1 MTLDKSQST
10 EGKITLVV
18 EGRSPL
24 DVLLQLLDVTQ
35 KEFCWRVGID
45 GSTYR
50 RWKTGKNPPNM
61 TLEQA
66 KKLDSEL
73 RRVGL
78 TLQDL
83 PSALTPAE
91 NKNA

>member
-1 MTLDKSQST
+1 MTSEKSQST
-10 EGKITLVV
+10 EGKPTLVV
-18 EGRSPL
+18 EGKAPL
-24 DVLLQLLDVTQ
+24 DVLLDLLGTTQ

-45 GSTYR
+45 SSTYR

-78 TLQDL
+78 TIQDL
-83 PSALTPAE
+83 PNALTPAV
-91 NKNA
+91 KNA